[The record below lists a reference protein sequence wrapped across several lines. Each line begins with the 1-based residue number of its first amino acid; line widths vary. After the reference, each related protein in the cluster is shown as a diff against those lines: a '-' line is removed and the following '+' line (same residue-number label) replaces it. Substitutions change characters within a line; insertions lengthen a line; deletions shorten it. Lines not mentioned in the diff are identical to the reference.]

1 MHLFS
6 FFCIGITKCKT
17 HRGQKNNKKTPED
30 RFINISGKNVVND
43 VAGDRFKM
51 VVEVLVE

>member
-1 MHLFS
+1 MQD
-6 FFCIGITKCKT
+6 TQRAKKK
-17 HRGQKNNKKTPED
+17 QKKNKTPED